1 MSIQR
6 LRAQAAA
13 TVILVVGLILLGP
26 LLYLQN
32 EWLSAEVRRAEL
44 ISLITNV
51 PRDLA
56 QGHLWFEERLVGDV
70 SETDAKWQALFHSA
84 QVDATK
90 YVELLERVDP
100 TILDRPVLIDTAQ
113 IEPLD
118 PTINGEVFWTS
129 HREMVA
135 MIHECIGDMLRIATE
150 RLDQKSTAG
159 SQLDLEFDLLNAR
172 IDHLTFLLQEDWR
185 KLASVQSE
193 ERLQIHTWAL
203 SLWFSCLAGF
213 VGLLIVV
220 ERRRRMVEME
230 QRRLEARFQ
239 QAQKLESLGVLAGGI
254 AHDFNNLLMGVLGT
268 ASLAQLEEGIPEG
281 VAQQLK
287 EIERS
292 ARKSADLTT
301 QLLAY
306 AGKGK
311 FTEEPIDL
319 SELES
324 DLEDL
329 LRVSIGPNVKI
340 VREFDEALPT
350 VEGNPTQL
358 QQVVM
363 NLLIN
368 ASDAMGEKG
377 GTITVRLSS
386 AHYTTEE
393 LLRDSQGLD
402 DPADGEYVL
411 LEVEDTGPGMDSVA
425 IQRCFEPFFT
435 TKFTGRGLGLAAVVG
450 IVRAHHGVIRLW
462 SRPGQGAR
470 FSIFFP
476 VSGGPVRPRPSVDRS
491 EKVFGGTGHLLVID
505 DDDAVRALVERMLTR
520 CGYEVTV
527 ASSGEQGI
535 EIFSSRPQEFR
546 AVLVDMEMPGLSGV
560 ETGAAL
566 RERDAKT
573 PVILTSGYSD
583 DLLREGDGFIG
594 FIQKPYRIEELSSQ
608 LAALL
613 AANPIE
619 PAAPS
624 GSLPDPH

>member
-32 EWLSAEVRRAEL
+32 ERLSEEVRRAEL
-44 ISLITNV
+44 ISLLSKV

-56 QGHLWFEERLVGDV
+56 QGHLWFEERLAGDEH
-70 SETDAKWQALFHSA
+70 ETDAKWQALFKAA
-84 QVDATK
+84 QVGATE
-90 YVELLERVDP
+90 YVELLERVRP
-100 TILDRPVLIDTAQ
+100 EILDRPVLIERSQ
-113 IEPLD
+113 LD
-118 PTINGEVFWTS
+118 ERSTSGDGELYWAS
-129 HREMVA
+129 HREIVA
-135 MIHECIGDMLRIATE
+135 LIHECIGEMLRIAID

-159 SQLDLEFDLLNAR
+159 SPLDFEFDELNAR
-172 IDHLTFLLQEDWR
+172 IDHFIALLQEDWH
-185 KLASVQSE
+185 KLAAAESE
-193 ERLQIHTWAL
+193 ERLRDHRWAL
-203 SLWFSCLAGF
+203 SLWLGCLSGF
-213 VGLLIVV
+213 IVLLVVV
-220 ERRRRMVEME
+220 ERRRRIVEVE

-268 ASLAQLEEGIPEG
+268 ASLAQLEEDIPES
-281 VAQQLK
+281 VALQLE

-311 FTEEPIDL
+311 FTEHPIDL

-324 DLEDL
+324 ELEDL

-340 VREFDEALPT
+340 IREFEPELPT

-368 ASDAMGEKG
+368 ASDAMGERG
-377 GTITVRLSS
+377 GRIHVRLRSGP
-386 AHYTTEE
+386 YTTQE
-393 LLRDSQGLD
+393 LIRDSQGLD
-402 DPADGEYVL
+402 DPPSGEYVL
-411 LEVEDTGPGMDSVA
+411 LEVEDEGPGMDSVA
-425 IQRCFEPFFT
+425 LSRCFEPFYT

-470 FSIFFP
+470 FSIFLP
-476 VSGGPVRPRPSVDRS
+476 VSGGPVRPRPRVERAKTLKTGS
-491 EKVFGGTGHLLVID
+491 GHLLVID
-505 DDDAVRALVERMLTR
+505 DDDSVRQLVDRMLRR

-527 ASSGEQGI
+527 AGSGEEGLD
-535 EIFSSRPQEFR
+535 IFRERSDQFR

-566 RERDAKT
+566 RKGDSSV

-583 DLLREGDGFIG
+583 DLLREGDGFVG
-594 FIQKPYRIEELSSQ
+594 FIQKPYRIEELSNQ
-608 LAALL
+608 LATLL
-613 AANPIE
+613 EAHPRRHRGAGKSN
-619 PAAPS
+619 
-624 GSLPDPH
+624 